1 MAGLSASGLKTQI
14 RSYTET
20 DSNVLTD
27 SVLEN
32 IILNAQ
38 YRIFRDVPIDA
49 DRKQQLGNLVAGQE
63 SINAPAGSLFIRGIQ
78 VYDTA
83 GSETTGANR
92 WLEKKDYTYLQEY
105 QDVTGTSAA
114 QGQPKYYAM
123 FGGGTGES
131 DTTSGRIAFAPVPNT
146 TYRFRVH
153 FNKMPDLLEGN
164 GTNYISMNFSNGL
177 LYCCLSEAY
186 GFLQGKHSFESSGG
200 HTFKLAL
207 FDSGASLGAA
217 TTDYS
222 TSEEIT
228 NTSGSAY
235 SAGGAT
241 LTNSGVSLSSTT
253 AFTDFSDVTY
263 SSASFTAN
271 GAMIY
276 NTTTNGGSSTT
287 DAVAIIAF
295 GGDKTASNGT
305 FKIEFPAADASNA
318 IIRLA

>member
-20 DSNVLTD
+20 DSNVLSD

-38 YRIFRDVPIDA
+38 YRMFRDVPVDA

-63 SINAPAGSLFIRGIQ
+63 SINAPAGCLFVRGIQ
-78 VYDTA
+78 VYNTA

-105 QDVTGTSAA
+105 QDITGTSAA

-153 FNKMPDLLEGN
+153 FNKMPDLLEN
-164 GTNYISMNFSNGL
+164 DDTNYISLNFPNGL

-186 GFLQGKHSFESSGG
+186 GFLKGPMDMLTLYENKYKQEVQRF
-200 HTFKLAL
+200 
-207 FDSGASLGAA
+207 ASEQVGRRRRDDY
-217 TTDYS
+217 TDGTVRIPI
-222 TSEEIT
+222 TS
-228 NTSGSAY
+228 
-235 SAGGAT
+235 
-241 LTNSGVSLSSTT
+241 
-253 AFTDFSDVTY
+253 
-263 SSASFTAN
+263 AN
-271 GAMIY
+271 
-276 NTTTNGGSSTT
+276 
-287 DAVAIIAF
+287 
-295 GGDKTASNGT
+295 
-305 FKIEFPAADASNA
+305 P
-318 IIRLA
+318 